1 MAAQNCRKRKLDQIL
16 SLADEVK
23 QMKDR
28 KFNLLQERDYL
39 MTERVRVKT
48 KYDLLYNHIFG
59 VSYTIDKHN
68 FKSIYCL
75 KMVLI

>member
-28 KFNLLQERDYL
+28 KFNLLQEREYL
-39 MTERVRVKT
+39 MTERMRVKT
-48 KYDLLYNHIFG
+48 KYDLLYNHIFA
-59 VSYTIDKHN
+59 VS
-68 FKSIYCL
+68 FSIFNNL
-75 KMVLI
+75 KLI